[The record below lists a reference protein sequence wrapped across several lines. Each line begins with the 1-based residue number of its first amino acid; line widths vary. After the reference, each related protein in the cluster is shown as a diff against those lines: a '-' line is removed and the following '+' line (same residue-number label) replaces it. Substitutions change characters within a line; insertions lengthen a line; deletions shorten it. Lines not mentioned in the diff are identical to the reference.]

1 MTSVK
6 LMGLLRLSRAVSVVA
21 MHFIPAGGRCPERV
35 LWTGCQC
42 HLALCGG
49 GASEPRALLPLLVSG
64 ACTGS
69 LLHLHS
75 RDLRA
80 LFFSREPAVPAP
92 AAGGLLVSALMLVLL
107 LARGSVLSGCAGLHR
122 DPNWRMLLIFWGYRV
137 LLQRVP
143 GEGGVPDFPPG
154 DQTHPAVS

>member
-1 MTSVK
+1 M
-6 LMGLLRLSRAVSVVA
+6 L
-21 MHFIPAGGRCPERV
+21 GGRCPERV

-49 GASEPRALLPLLVSG
+49 GASESRALLPLLVPG

-69 LLHLHS
+69 LLLLHS

-92 AAGGLLVSALMLVLL
+92 AAGGLLVSALMLLLL

-122 DPNWRMLLIFWGYRV
+122 DPNWRMLLIFGGTGFFCREFLEEGEFPTS
-137 LLQRVP
+137 LLEIRPTLLSPERCPQ
-143 GEGGVPDFPPG
+143 
-154 DQTHPAVS
+154 PADALELRAG